1 MAKTAIHL
9 TGDKEADA
17 LLSKDPLAL
26 LIGMVLDQ
34 QIPMERAFWAPA
46 ELSRRMGAPLSATE
60 IAAADPEKFAELFKV
75 TPALHRF
82 PGAMAER
89 VQAVCAIVADEYGG
103 RANALWS
110 KLPDGNTLIERLSAL
125 PGFGAQKAR
134 IFGALLGKQ
143 LGIQP
148 EGWRAATSPFGEAGS
163 FISVADITGPESLAK
178 VRAHKQEMKAAAKAN
193 TAAAASKSAAAG
205 PKKAAAMSKTAA
217 APKRAAAAAKS
228 KSAAKSKA

>member
-46 ELSRRMGAPLSATE
+46 ELARRLGAPLNAAE
-60 IAAADPEKFAELFKV
+60 IAAADPDAFAELFKQ

-82 PGAMAER
+82 PGAMAGR

-103 RANALWS
+103 KANALWG
-110 KLPDGNTLIERLSAL
+110 KLPDGNTLIERLTGL

-134 IFGALLGKQ
+134 IFAALLGKQ

-163 FISVADITGPESLAK
+163 YISVADITGPESLAK
-178 VRAHKQEMKAAAKAN
+178 VRAHKQEMKAAAKSK
-193 TAAAASKSAAAG
+193 AAAAEGAAKSKA
-205 PKKAAAMSKTAA
+205 PVKPKAAV
-217 APKRAAAAAKS
+217 RS

>member
-17 LLSKDPLAL
+17 LLSRDPLAL

-34 QIPMERAFWAPA
+34 QIPLERAFWAPA
-46 ELSRRMGAPLSATE
+46 ELARRLGGPLNAAE
-60 IAAADPEKFAELFKV
+60 IAGADPEAFAELFKQ

-82 PGAMAER
+82 PGSMAGR
-89 VQAVCAIVADEYGG
+89 VQAVCAIVADEYGNK
-103 RANALWS
+103 ASALWG
-110 KLPDGNTLIERLSAL
+110 KLPDGNTLIERLSGL

-143 LGIQP
+143 LGVQP

-163 FISVADITGPESLAK
+163 YISVADITGPESLAK
-178 VRAHKQEMKAAAKAN
+178 VRAHKQEMKAKAKAK
-193 TAAAASKSAAAG
+193 AEAG
-205 PKKAAAMSKTAA
+205 ADA
-217 APKRAAAAAKS
+217 
-228 KSAAKSKA
+228 

>member
-9 TGDKEADA
+9 TGDEAADA

-46 ELSRRMGAPLSATE
+46 ELSRRLDAPLDAAE

-82 PGAMAER
+82 PGAMAAR

-103 RANALWS
+103 KANALWS

-134 IFGALLGKQ
+134 IFAALLGKQ
-143 LGIQP
+143 LGVQP

-178 VRAHKQEMKAAAKAN
+178 VRAHKQEMKAAAK
-193 TAAAASKSAAAG
+193 SK
-205 PKKAAAMSKTAA
+205 
-217 APKRAAAAAKS
+217 APKSKAPKS
-228 KSAAKSKA
+228 KAPAAKSKA

>member
-9 TGDKEADA
+9 TGDQAADA

-46 ELSRRMGAPLSATE
+46 ELSRRLDAPLNAAD
-60 IAAADPEKFAELFKV
+60 IAAADPEKFAELFKA

-82 PGAMAER
+82 PGAMAGR

-103 RANALWS
+103 KANALWT

-134 IFGALLGKQ
+134 IFAALLGKQ
-143 LGIQP
+143 LGVQP
-148 EGWRAATSPFGEAGS
+148 EGWRAATSPFGEEGT

-178 VRAHKQEMKAAAKAN
+178 VRAHKQEMKAAAK
-193 TAAAASKSAAAG
+193 
-205 PKKAAAMSKTAA
+205 SKTAMTPAVKPA
-217 APKRAAAAAKS
+217 ASSKAAAKS
-228 KSAAKSKA
+228 KPAAKSKA